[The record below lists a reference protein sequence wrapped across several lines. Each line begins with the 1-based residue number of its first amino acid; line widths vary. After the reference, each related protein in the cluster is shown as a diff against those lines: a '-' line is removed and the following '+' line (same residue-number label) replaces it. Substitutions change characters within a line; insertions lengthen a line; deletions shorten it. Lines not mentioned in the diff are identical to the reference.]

1 MWSTWGWYQT
11 PQVKGSV
18 TQDCPPISDVTPSSM
33 SPCYSQL
40 LSYLLQIWGSHDFFP
55 PPWIWL
61 IAWIILRTQGN
72 TFTSLL
78 RDLPKDSDNS
88 QLKRYIGW
96 GLDGSWLQELLFQ
109 WSWGAPPSCNMEYLL
124 VDACV
129 HPWNL
134 PQPCT
139 VGICGGFLMKA
150 WANINAF
157 SIPSS
162 LCSKWSGLKIPN
174 L

>member
-1 MWSTWGWYQT
+1 MWSTWGWHQIPRLRAQLHKT
-11 PQVKGSV
+11 A
-18 TQDCPPISDVTPSSM
+18 PISDVTPSSM
-33 SPCYSQL
+33 PPCYSQP
-40 LSYLLQIWGSHDFFP
+40 LSYLLQIWGSHDCF

-78 RDLPKDSDNS
+78 RDLPKDPDNS

-96 GLDGSWLQELLFQ
+96 GLDGSWLQEFLSP
-109 WSWGAPPSCNMEYLL
+109 WSWGAPPSCNMEYLP

-139 VGICGGFLMKA
+139 VGICGGFLTKA

-157 SIPSS
+157 PIPSS
-162 LCSKWSGLKIPN
+162 LSSKWSGLKIPS